1 MGILRAINSAVVDL
15 FHLVFAP
22 VRDGQDRETASDFP
36 MWARAA
42 MGWAFILLFF
52 AGFTLLR

>member
-15 FHLVFAP
+15 FHLFFAP
-22 VRDGQDRETASDFP
+22 VQEGQDRDTTTDLP
-36 MWARAA
+36 LWARAA
-42 MGWAFILLFF
+42 MGWALIALIF